1 MTLLE
6 NAGELL
12 LWAMAIV
19 IGVAVIGAAT
29 LHAWDRWHGRQWERK
44 IREGRR

>member
-6 NAGELL
+6 NAGEFV

-29 LHAWDRWHGRQWERK
+29 LHAWDWWFVRTWYRRRK
-44 IREGRR
+44 